1 MLRLLSCTKE
11 HDTLGMEVNEGLQER
26 NLDQPLPELAREPH
40 GTAHL
45 TTRGWLRLA
54 YTLEF
59 FIAVLTIFTLWSEV
73 GGQGHLDLLPWY
85 IKLICVLGSAWCCV
99 RFTAGIVE
107 QTKAWNR
114 RSIGWLL
121 GIVFFA
127 IAMGSIVYYYHLHE
141 EPDDDSNDTTA
152 ALSAPPSGSYYISD
166 RTRG

>member
-1 MLRLLSCTKE
+1 
-11 HDTLGMEVNEGLQER
+11 MEVNEGLQER
-26 NLDQPLPELAREPH
+26 NVDQPLPEPAREPH
-40 GTAHL
+40 EMAPVLAL
-45 TTRGWLRLA
+45 TGRGWLRLA

-59 FIAVLTIFTLWSEV
+59 LIAVLTIFTLWGEV
-73 GGQGHLDLLPWY
+73 GGEGHLDLLPWY

-107 QTKAWNR
+107 QSKVWNR

-127 IAMGSIVYYYHLHE
+127 VAMGSITYYYHLHE
-141 EPDDDSNDTTA
+141 EPSDDSNDTTA
-152 ALSAPPSGSYYISD
+152 RVSDSPGDSNYISD